1 MRAKERKGYKF
12 ESSFQIL
19 IGMRAEARQGYK
31 DECQKQKMYQ
41 EIKPAFFMG
50 IPQAQHH
57 CSHCHCI
64 DCSAVYLSV
73 YHSNVHKFQL

>member
-1 MRAKERKGYKF
+1 MEF
-12 ESSFQIL
+12 
-19 IGMRAEARQGYK
+19 GMRAEARQGYK